1 MERSEIIEKLTP
13 IAQNIFLDNAL
24 ELRDDLSAE
33 NVPNWTS
40 LSFMQFLTEIE
51 EQFGFK
57 FKMMEILRL
66 QTMGAIIKQPPGR
79 RVERASDCSYSCM
92 GNCA

>member
-1 MERSEIIEKLTP
+1 MERSEIVEKITP
-13 IAQNIFLDNAL
+13 IAQSIFLDNAL

-57 FKMMEILRL
+57 FKMMEILRM
-66 QTMGAIIKQPPGR
+66 QTMGAIIDAI
-79 RVERASDCSYSCM
+79 ERHTA
-92 GNCA
+92 

>member
-13 IAQNIFLDNAL
+13 IAQRIFLNDAL
-24 ELRDDLSAE
+24 ELRDDLSAQ

-66 QTMGAIIKQPPGR
+66 QTMGAIIDAIEKHL
-79 RVERASDCSYSCM
+79 A
-92 GNCA
+92 